1 MATIDLQVIL
11 NGIPLLLTIA
21 VAVMLIVIVAMA
33 VDCCFGW
40 HKAKERGEARTSYLF
55 SRSLNKF
62 MLYEGLLIICTLI
75 DLLIHFG
82 WYQFSQDT
90 FYCVPITAC
99 FAGVILCC
107 VEVWSMREKADEKTR
122 KHMGEV
128 VEIATKVGIAAAQS
142 ANREAIIRAVSEALA
157 SNHPPENQDS
167 EFSS

>member
-1 MATIDLQVIL
+1 MEALIDKIMV
-11 NGIPLLLTIA
+11 GIPLLLAIA

-33 VDCCFGW
+33 VDCVFGW

-82 WYQFSQDT
+82 WYQFSQNT

-99 FAGVILCC
+99 FAGVVLCC
-107 VEVWSMREKADEKTR
+107 VEVWSMREKADEKTK
-122 KHMGEV
+122 KHMSEV

-142 ANREAIIRAVSEALA
+142 GNKEAIIQAVSEAL
-157 SNHPPENQDS
+157 SKSHPPEHKEDTIIQ
-167 EFSS
+167 

>member
-1 MATIDLQVIL
+1 MAQEIFQGLTTLFTMSVI
-11 NGIPLLLTIA
+11 A
-21 VAVMLIVIVAMA
+21 MLIVIIAM
-33 VDCCFGW
+33 VIDCIFGW

-62 MLYEGLLIICTLI
+62 MLYEGLLLLTTCI
-75 DLLIHFG
+75 DVLIHFA
-82 WYQFSQDT
+82 WYQFQLAMAYVT
-90 FYCVPITAC
+90 PLVTIL
-99 FAGVILCC
+99 AGIVLCC

-142 ANREAIIRAVSEALA
+142 ANKEAIIRAVSEALA
-157 SNHPPENQDS
+157 SNHPPEDQDS